1 MFVIRLERRSETG
14 DLVSMWLRSAAPTIK
29 WGLREAAL
37 NFSTKDEAR
46 RVAII
51 IKISGAWYVEPA

>member
-1 MFVIRLERRSETG
+1 MFVVRLERRSETG
-14 DLVSMWLRSAAPTIK
+14 DLVSMWLRSAAPAVK

-37 NFSTKDEAR
+37 KFATKSEAR
-46 RVAII
+46 RVAIM